1 MVTKALKKTPHRV
14 KKNKLEYGIFVN
26 QILQWSICPKRG
38 RRMRGGWVSD
48 SLLSNIWPGIPGC
61 WGDPGFP
68 PPPRHVSDF
77 RFCPLLRHW
86 ECKKSGRNPR
96 KMKQVRVYSY
106 SMLSTSLTKYV
117 LQGNFDLVLQVI
129 KL

>member
-26 QILQWSICPKRG
+26 QILQWSICPKSG

-68 PPPRHVSDF
+68 PPPDTYRI
-77 RFCPLLRHW
+77 
-86 ECKKSGRNPR
+86 SGSVPFSVTGNVKNPGEIR
-96 KMKQVRVYSY
+96 GK
-106 SMLSTSLTKYV
+106 
-117 LQGNFDLVLQVI
+117 
-129 KL
+129 

>member
-14 KKNKLEYGIFVN
+14 KKNKLEYGSFVN
-26 QILQWSICPKRG
+26 QILQYRVFVKRE
-38 RRMRGGWVSD
+38 GGYV
-48 SLLSNIWPGIPGC
+48 IP
-61 WGDPGFP
+61 P

-77 RFCPLLRHW
+77 RFCPLPPFLHLLRHW

-117 LQGNFDLVLQVI
+117 LQGNFDFVLQII

>member
-1 MVTKALKKTPHRV
+1 MGFLSTKFSSGVFV
-14 KKNKLEYGIFVN
+14 KREGGECVVVGYQIPCYQIFGEEFPGAGGI
-26 QILQWSICPKRG
+26 L
-38 RRMRGGWVSD
+38 D
-48 SLLSNIWPGIPGC
+48 S
-61 WGDPGFP
+61 P